1 MLEWN
6 TRVEQWNGILELV
19 SRGQTAFFRFSLW
32 WRHHKEKRK
41 KAVWPRET
49 ILEYQ
54 YITQYIQLVF
64 KIYTILTLV
73 GAPTCEPQQYL
84 ASPRIS
90 ATNVLHYKAVSPVT
104 HSPDTKPL

>member
-6 TRVEQWNGILELV
+6 TRVEQWNG
-19 SRGQTAFFRFSLW
+19 
-32 WRHHKEKRK
+32 
-41 KAVWPRET
+41 

-73 GAPTCEPQQYL
+73 GAPTTITGGMHVNHSNIWLPQEPLLLMCYM
-84 ASPRIS
+84 
-90 ATNVLHYKAVSPVT
+90 HYKAVSLVT
-104 HSPDTKPL
+104 HSPDTVALLQNPFKFMLTFVAGNISS